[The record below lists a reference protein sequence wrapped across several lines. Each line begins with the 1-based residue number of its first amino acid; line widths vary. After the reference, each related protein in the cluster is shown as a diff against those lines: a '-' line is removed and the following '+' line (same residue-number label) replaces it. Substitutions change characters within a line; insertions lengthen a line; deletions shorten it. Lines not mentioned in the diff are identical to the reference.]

1 MAKKTILF
9 LFCLVLTLNLS
20 PVPNRLTSY
29 NGGQPIHRCGIQS
42 CVPNQIVV
50 RLVYPDLGKR
60 SGPEVLQARYSP
72 RVTEVGFH
80 SYSGYCICQL
90 QPGCDPE
97 ELLRDLKQDPL
108 VSDASLNHLA
118 RLAAD
123 PPDDSYFVYQYALY
137 NHGQVYFPGQNLVGE
152 AGSDIKALDGW
163 NWTTGSRDV
172 VIAVID
178 TGVALYHQDLISKIV
193 PGYNF
198 VDDSFDVLDDN
209 GHGTLVA
216 SIAAADSNNSL
227 GVAGVCWEAMIMP
240 VKCFDSTGNGSYLA
254 IASGIRFAA
263 DQGAQVINMS
273 FAGEADSFIL
283 EDACQYAFSKG
294 CVLVAATGNDA
305 DQVLYPAR
313 YDEYCLAV
321 GASNASDQLADFSNF
336 GPQVDVVAPGVDIFG
351 ALFIPDEPDN
361 FQVYG
366 WGSGTSFAAPHVSGA
381 AALLI
386 SYKSDLSNSQVMSLI
401 KYTAD
406 DVNDR
411 LSPGVDIYMGFGR
424 INLMTLLAPFP
435 LD

>member
-1 MAKKTILF
+1 MVKKTILF
-9 LFCLVLTLNLS
+9 LFYVALTVNLS
-20 PVPNRLTSY
+20 PIPNRLISY
-29 NGGQPIHRCGIQS
+29 HGGLPIHSSANQNW
-42 CVPNQIVV
+42 VPDQIIVK
-50 RLVYPDLGKR
+50 LAFQDLGKR
-60 SGPEVLQARYSP
+60 SGPEVLQARYFSDI
-72 RVTEVGFH
+72 TEIRLH
-80 SYSGYCICQL
+80 TLTGYYICRLRQD
-90 QPGCDPE
+90 CDPE
-97 ELLRDLKQDPL
+97 ALLRDLKKDPL
-108 VSDASLNHLA
+108 VADVSLNHLA
-118 RLAAD
+118 RLAVD
-123 PPDDSYFVYQYALY
+123 PPDDSYFIYQYALY
-137 NHGQVYFPGQNLVGE
+137 NHGQVYFPGQGLAGL

-163 NWTTGSRDV
+163 DWSTGNRDV

-178 TGVALYHQDLISKIV
+178 TGVALHHQDLISKIV

-198 VDDSFDVLDDN
+198 VDDNFDANDDN

-227 GVAGVCWEAMIMP
+227 GVAGVCWGAMIMP
-240 VKCFDSTGNGSYLA
+240 LKCFDSTGNGSYLA

-273 FAGEADSFIL
+273 FSGEADSFIL
-283 EDACQYAFSKG
+283 EDACQYAFSHG
-294 CVLVAATGNDA
+294 CVLIAATGNDA

-321 GASNASDQLADFSNF
+321 GATNASDQLADFSNF

-351 ALFIPDEPDN
+351 ALFVPDEPDN

-381 AALLI
+381 AALLL
-386 SYKSDLSNSQVMSLI
+386 SYKSDLSNLQVMNLI

-424 INLMTLLAPFP
+424 INLKALLAPYP